1 MIIMITSYLGVGGE
15 WCYQNVRLIVQF
27 RGQWG
32 HLYRKGR
39 KEEVSRRLTPEV
51 PPDWAKGV
59 HPSPLAVL
67 VCYCIIIVYT
77 QCGC

>member
-15 WCYQNVRLIVQF
+15 WCYQNVHFQ
-27 RGQWG
+27 G